1 MRLQLLIQVLLV
13 NSECVLPNSQGG
25 ELVGMTDEQKSEPP
39 KVRDPQIKQ
48 QLE

>member
-1 MRLQLLIQVLLV
+1 M

-25 ELVGMTDEQKSEPP
+25 ELVGMAVEQKSEPP
-39 KVRDPQIKQ
+39 KVQGPLINQ